1 MPRVKRERGLPAV
14 RGRERQ
20 GRELEQTQTQ
30 DSQEMWTLSADRRRV
45 RLNLPSFTV
54 TGLPKPLQMN
64 FDFDA
69 KAMDAIL
76 QRLTRLRVQ
85 MEPPP
90 QRH

>member
-1 MPRVKRERGLPAV
+1 MPRVRRERVPAV

-20 GRELEQTQTQ
+20 SRDLEQPQTQ
-30 DSQEMWTLSADRRRV
+30 GSQEMWTLSADRRQV
-45 RLNLPSFTV
+45 RLNLPTFTV
-54 TGLPKPLQMN
+54 TGLPRPLQIH

-69 KAMDAIL
+69 KGVDAIL

-85 MEPPP
+85 MQLPL

>member
-1 MPRVKRERGLPAV
+1 MPRVRRERGLPAV

-20 GRELEQTQTQ
+20 GPDLEQPQTQ
-30 DSQEMWTLSADRRRV
+30 GSQEMWTLSADRRRV
-45 RLNLPSFTV
+45 RLNMPAFTV
-54 TGLPKPLQMN
+54 TGLPRPLQMR

-69 KAMDAIL
+69 KAVDAIL

>member
-1 MPRVKRERGLPAV
+1 
-14 RGRERQ
+14 
-20 GRELEQTQTQ
+20 
-30 DSQEMWTLSADRRRV
+30 MWTLSADRRSV
-45 RLNLPSFTV
+45 RLNMPTFTID
-54 TGLPKPLQMN
+54 GLSKPLQMH

-69 KAMDAIL
+69 KAVDAIL